1 MIAYHVVTDRPM
13 HPGQRLQ
20 FDENHCSGVYR
31 RVQEKKEAVEAVYA
45 APEQYEGFTL
55 EHHLAVAFRE
65 LAMEEVRQ
73 EKYPPYP
80 SRLRCLY
87 ASGTLEEA
95 ERWAAFFAEIGRPT
109 YSIVKIQVNGHSFC
123 GNAERCF
130 DGSADRCSNRRLAEQ
145 YWENPYDGSGICEML
160 VDGEIE
166 VVEIVKEINANL
178 PEDAE

>member
-1 MIAYHVVTDRPM
+1 MLPRSNMRALHWSITWRLPFGSWQWRRCGRKNTRPI
-13 HPGQRLQ
+13 HRDCAG
-20 FDENHCSGVYR
+20 
-31 RVQEKKEAVEAVYA
+31 
-45 APEQYEGFTL
+45 
-55 EHHLAVAFRE
+55 
-65 LAMEEVRQ
+65 
-73 EKYPPYP
+73 
-80 SRLRCLY
+80 LY

-95 ERWAAFFAEIGRPT
+95 ESWAVFFAEIGRPT
-109 YSIVKIQVNGHSFC
+109 YSIVKIQVDGHSFC